1 MVREYLLSGKL
12 HKAITFGMDV
22 PSLLFS
28 DQEGK
33 VPVNIPSSSMDST
46 DTVETDQH
54 THHEKQKLNCN

>member
-12 HKAITFGMDV
+12 YKAITFGMDV

-33 VPVNIPSSSMDST
+33 VPVNIPFT
-46 DTVETDQH
+46 IC
-54 THHEKQKLNCN
+54 KKLQLYNKKLPLPN